1 MQEETDIGP
10 LIDRAGFDKVRQ
22 HVEDAIAKGARCVAG
37 GVPAEPQANQGH
49 FFPPTVLSGVSA
61 ESLCVRDETFGP
73 IVPIITFKTEQESI
87 ASANS
92 TEYGLAA
99 YIFTADDKRAKRVI
113 PKLQFG
119 HIGHNSGTGPTPEA
133 PFGGMKQSGFGREGG
148 LEGLM
153 EFVEPQTEAT
163 TVSAAVAVGNAT
175 GG

>member
-1 MQEETDIGP
+1 MCEDTDIGP

-22 HVEDAIAKGARCVAG
+22 HVEDAIARGANCVAG
-37 GVPAEPQANQGH
+37 GPPPESQVNGGY
-49 FFPPTVLSGVSA
+49 FFPPTVLRGVHE
-61 ESLCVRDETFGP
+61 ESLCVREETFGP
-73 IVPIITFKTEQESI
+73 VAPLIEFDTEQEVVT
-87 ASANS
+87 AANG

-99 YIFTADDKRAKRVI
+99 YLFTSDIRRARRVI

-153 EFVEPQTEAT
+153 EFVEPQSQAT
-163 TVSAAVAVGNAT
+163 PIVND
-175 GG
+175 